1 MLVLSRKKNQTI
13 RIGDEIILKVL
24 EVRGGVV
31 RLGFEAPDDVSILR
45 SELIPGHEDRSAAGD
60 TLSDCEPLLSVFDE
74 R

>member
-13 RIGDEIILKVL
+13 RIGDEIILKVID
-24 EVRGGVV
+24 VRGGIV

-45 SELIPGHEDRSAAGD
+45 SELIPGHDDHPAQSD
-60 TLSDCEPLLSVFDE
+60 PLSDCQPVLSLFDE